1 MKFTNRDRLM
11 TWVWLEWM
19 RLQMDEQVRLGV
31 GDTLYWLLDSEFTD
45 EKYYS
50 YSLLKLKIEQE
61 IKR

>member
-1 MKFTNRDRLM
+1 M

>member
-1 MKFTNRDRLM
+1 MRFTNRDRLM
-11 TWVWLEWM
+11 TRVWLE
-19 RLQMDEQVRLGV
+19 MDLKMDAQVHLSV

-45 EKYYS
+45 EIYYS

>member
-1 MKFTNRDRLM
+1 MKFTNRDCLM
-11 TWVWLEWM
+11 TRVWLEM
-19 RLQMDEQVRLGV
+19 DLQMDEQVSLGV

-45 EKYYS
+45 EIYYS